1 VGCNRQP
8 IAAVRRVGIGTN
20 IVALGSGVVGGSL
33 RDLRVTLIVDS
44 EIQTSNAEKER
55 RACCG

>member
-1 VGCNRQP
+1 M
-8 IAAVRRVGIGTN
+8 RRVGIGTN

-44 EIQTSNAEKER
+44 ETQTSNAEKER